1 MVYDYKLFW
10 SDESIK
16 NLESILDYL
25 QERWTQKEV
34 EIFKKRLSKQLDL
47 IVSNPRL
54 FPKSDYNPRL
64 RKAVLSKQTTI
75 YYEISGTNINLAY
88 LFNNHQDIQIIKK
101 VRPHNKV

>member
-1 MVYDYKLFW
+1 MVYDYNLFW
-10 SDESIK
+10 SDESIS
-16 NLESILDYL
+16 NLESILGYL

-34 EIFKKRLSKQLDL
+34 DKFKKHLSKQLDL
-47 IVSNPRL
+47 IISNPRL
-54 FPKSDYNPRL
+54 FPKSNYNPRL

-101 VRPHNKV
+101 A